1 MHNSVKNKKKAV
13 RRSFYFSP
21 KNLDLIEFLE
31 SNSELSPNEFLIEI
45 IRNAK
50 DNSQKQIHDDMTNE
64 ELYHKLESLI
74 SNLKVVKNVDI
85 IEKTKDEQ
93 VETTTPNNEI
103 PVFSKQFLSDM
114 DEL

>member
-1 MHNSVKNKKKAV
+1 MPNKNEKKAV

-31 SNSELSPNEFLIEI
+31 SNSDLSPNEFLIEI

-50 DNSQKQIHDDMTNE
+50 NSAQKQIHDDMTNE

-74 SNLKVVKNVDI
+74 SNLKVVQNIDI
-85 IEKTKDEQ
+85 IDK
-93 VETTTPNNEI
+93 VENNRVEEIVSNNSI
-103 PVFSKQFLSDM
+103 PVLSKEFLSDM
-114 DEL
+114 DDL

>member
-1 MHNSVKNKKKAV
+1 MQTKNEKKAV

-31 SNSELSPNEFLIEI
+31 SNSDLSPNEFLIEI

-74 SNLKVVKNVDI
+74 SNLKVVQNGDI
-85 IEKTKDEQ
+85 IEKTEDES
-93 VETTTPNNEI
+93 VEEIVSTDEI
-103 PVFSKQFLSDM
+103 PVLSKKFLSDM
-114 DEL
+114 EEL

>member
-1 MHNSVKNKKKAV
+1 MQNKDNNEKKAV

-21 KNLDLIEFLE
+21 KNVDLIEFLE

-50 DNSQKQIHDDMTNE
+50 DNAQKQIHDDMTNE
-64 ELYHKLESLI
+64 ELYHKLELLI
-74 SNLKVVKNVDI
+74 SNLKVVQNADI
-85 IEKTKDEQ
+85 TEKTEDEV
-93 VETTTPNNEI
+93 VEEIVPTNEI
-103 PVFSKQFLSDM
+103 PVLSKQSLRDM